1 MKLTKILKEVMSEIG
16 DASKEPYPFKLNKK
30 IGIQDTRV
38 YNFSTTSGFNYIVM
52 VNNKLGD
59 PILANVSFAIVDDN
73 KLGIWNY
80 EKETGEQ
87 DVYKILST
95 ITAIVKED
103 LKNNPA
109 DILTFSPSKRKDKD
123 TDPLDN
129 VRTNLYTRYIKA
141 EFPKS
146 KVEGDEYGDIVV
158 YLKK

>member
-1 MKLTKILKEVMSEIG
+1 MSEIG
-16 DASKEPYPFKLNKK
+16 DASKEPYPFRLNTETE
-30 IGIQDTRV
+30 DTRV
-38 YNFSTTSGFNYIVM
+38 YNFSTISGFNYMVM
-52 VNNKLGD
+52 IHNLFGD
-59 PILANVSFAIVDDN
+59 PMDPVLANVGFAIIDDN
-73 KLGIWNY
+73 DGGFDY

-123 TDPLDN
+123 QDPMSN
-129 VRTNLYTRYIKA
+129 VRTNLYTRYIKSK
-141 EFPKS
+141 FPNS
-146 KVEGDEYGDIVV
+146 EVQADDYGDIRV

>member
-1 MKLTKILKEVMSEIG
+1 MKLTKILKEVISEIG
-16 DASKEPYPFKLNKK
+16 DASKEPYPFELNRETEY
-30 IGIQDTRV
+30 TRI
-38 YNFSTTSGFNYIVM
+38 YNFSTISGFDYMVM
-52 VNNKLGD
+52 VNSKFGD
-59 PILANVSFAIVDDN
+59 PILANVAFAVVDDN
-73 KLGIWNY
+73 HWGSWNY

-123 TDPLDN
+123 QDPLDN
-129 VRTNLYTRYIKA
+129 VRTNLYVRYIKS

-146 KVEGDEYGDIVV
+146 KVEADKYGDIVV